1 MAAPIVG
8 FLVAALTGAALPSAA
23 THAVFGA
30 VGGSI
35 LAVDSAADA
44 AYADL
49 PAICAATDAP
59 LDRLSDLADKGG
71 ASGAPLRRLAE
82 FDRARRRRGVRRGQG
97 AQHPRRSPARRRGG
111 DRRHRQ
117 GQRRR
122 AGRRR
127 RSTRA
132 RSREMRT

>member
-71 ASGAPLRRLAE
+71 ASGAPLRRLADSTARAADAVCAAAKAPNTPA
-82 FDRARRRRGVRRGQG
+82 DRLRA
-97 AQHPRRSPARRRGG
+97 AAAAIDAIAKANAAAPAAAAEAPAPVHGK
-111 DRRHRQ
+111 
-117 GQRRR
+117 
-122 AGRRR
+122 
-127 RSTRA
+127 
-132 RSREMRT
+132 